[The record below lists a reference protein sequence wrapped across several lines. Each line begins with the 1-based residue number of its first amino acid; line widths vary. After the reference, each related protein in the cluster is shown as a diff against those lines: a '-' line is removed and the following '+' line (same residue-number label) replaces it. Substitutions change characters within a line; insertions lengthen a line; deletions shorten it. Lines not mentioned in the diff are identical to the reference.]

1 MSNQEGVFSVMGNT
15 FSLWASFRQSRNEPV
30 LGLFYRY
37 ISDRGFVVVA
47 VSVEAP
53 VIYEFKKFV
62 EQHSQLAIA
71 LIDGNPTPNALWIG
85 HWTHFTIK
93 GKAVQAPLLVPQA
106 LSQSEKF
113 LRKLLN
119 GEMPLERKPRRQ
131 VRKSWLGNYTSLWR
145 RVIPLTRRAK

>member
-15 FSLWASFRQSRNEPV
+15 FSLWASFCQSRNEPV

-37 ISDRGFVVVA
+37 ISHSGFIAIA

-62 EQHSQLAIA
+62 AEHSNLAIA
-71 LIDGNPTPNALWIG
+71 TIDGDPTPNALWVG

-93 GKAVQAPLLVPQA
+93 RKEIVELPEVPHTP
-106 LSQSEKF
+106 SQSEKF

-119 GEMPLERKPRRQ
+119 GEVPLGRKPKR
-131 VRKSWLGNYTSLWR
+131 
-145 RVIPLTRRAK
+145 

>member
-53 VIYEFKKFV
+53 VIYDFKTYV
-62 EQHSQLAIA
+62 AQHSHLRISF
-71 LIDGNPTPNALWIG
+71 IDGNATPHALWLG

-93 GKAVQAPLLVPQA
+93 ESSIQDPLNVPPA

-119 GEMPLERKPRRQ
+119 GELPLGRKPRR
-131 VRKSWLGNYTSLWR
+131 
-145 RVIPLTRRAK
+145 